1 MHPSPTG
8 LVALDSTL
16 CPNCAAPVSLLTVL
30 EPALLRGGG
39 YGATR
44 KRVLAR
50 CSELRCGYPHEREV
64 SEVRP

>member
-1 MHPSPTG
+1 MHPFPTS
-8 LVALDSTL
+8 LVAFDSTL

-30 EPALLRGGG
+30 EPALLRCAG

-50 CSELRCGYPHEREV
+50 CSDFRCGYSHEREV